1 MFPKFFG
8 VVLVLFALQGVAPA
22 QSSVTT
28 KLELGKPIERH
39 LAGTEVHSYQIEI
52 LSTQYAE
59 VLVDQRG
66 IDVTMSS
73 YDPQGQ
79 KLCETNMVRAGGQEA
94 IIFGGGEP
102 GGTYRLEVRAA
113 MPKDSEGTYEIKL
126 IKLRTSTA
134 ADKFAVPALRLVAA
148 GLELERKADADSF
161 RKSTEKYQQALPLW
175 HSSGIRSWEAN
186 ALDLMA
192 HNYMYLGEKQKALEF
207 AQQALAII
215 EAASAAND
223 DDERLRLVQMQGS
236 ARVVIGQVHNHF
248 GDKKKALEYFTQA
261 LPFQKSGHDRPGEL
275 LTLSSIVMAYQY
287 MGDYQKGLE
296 SAAKALPVAKELGD
310 RATEATLLNNTC
322 VLQENVGNYKQ
333 ALGYCNQALALRR
346 EFNDRLGVAT
356 VLNNLG
362 NVYAG
367 MGDYQQALDFYYQ
380 SEEKNRAIENKS
392 GQGIEL
398 NNIAWLYAVLGDYE
412 KAIDI
417 YNQSL
422 AIFTAQDDQFRIGNV
437 LNNLA
442 ASYAGS
448 GDYKKALEIHLRVLP
463 LRKAVNNNQG
473 LAVTLNNIAKGYA
486 QLHDTE
492 KALDYYN
499 QSLQLLRQNNPR
511 QLGSCLRDLGN
522 LYSDI
527 GDQQKALASYNES
540 LQVARSI
547 GDHGGEAATLA
558 KLAELERNRG
568 QLAEA
573 KRLTETALA
582 TAESLRVNLKS
593 QQLRASFFASVRTY
607 HELYIDVLMRMHQQ
621 DPSAG
626 FDSLALQA
634 SENARARSLLELLLE
649 NNANI
654 RQGVDVTLAEREQ
667 TVRQAISVK
676 AEAQMRLLSAKD
688 ADAKNVSQELDA
700 LTNEYE
706 QIQTRIRQTSPRYA
720 ALTQPVPVSIKEIQS
735 QLLDENTVLLEYSLG
750 EDRSFLWM
758 VGRDAVK
765 SYVLPKRAEV
775 EASARRVY
783 DLVTARD
790 AVASDEPVE
799 QLSRMLLGPAAAEL
813 KNKRLLIVAEGV
825 LQYVPFSALS
835 EPNEAGTP
843 LMVKHEIV
851 TLPSASVLS
860 SLRRE
865 TNERVPASKSIAVFA
880 DPVFDTND
888 ARVGEKAL
896 NAVAAPVR
904 STDREVK
911 RSAEESG
918 LANFPR
924 LRFTREEANQIMKFA
939 PRLNS
944 VESLDFSANRAA
956 VTNGELQNYRIVH
969 FATHGIIN
977 SRHAELSGIVL
988 SLVDREGKPQNG
1000 FLRLYDIY
1008 NLKLKSDLV
1017 VLSACQ
1023 TALGRDIKGE
1033 GLIGLTRAFMYA
1045 GATRVV
1051 ASLWQTDDRA
1061 TAVLMGR
1068 FYEDLLGRGMSPASA
1083 LRNAQISM
1091 WQDKRWHNPRYWAA
1105 FTIQGEWK

>member
-8 VVLVLFALQGVAPA
+8 VVLVLFALQGLTPA
-22 QSSVTT
+22 QSNTT
-28 KLELGKPIERH
+28 DTSLELGKPIQRRI
-39 LAGTEVHSYQIEI
+39 AGGEVHTYRLD
-52 LSTQYAE
+52 LSASQYAE
-59 VLVDQRG
+59 VLVEQPSV
-66 IDVTMSS
+66 DVAMTT
-73 YDPQGQ
+73 YDSQGR
-79 KLCETNMVRAGGQEA
+79 KLSESNMVRAGGPEA
-94 IIFGGGEP
+94 VAFSADLTGS
-102 GGTYRLEVRAA
+102 YRIDVRPAF
-113 MPKDSEGTYEIKL
+113 PKANEGTYEIK
-126 IKLRTSTA
+126 ITKLRTATA
-134 ADKFAVPALRLVAA
+134 QDKAAVAGLRLFAEA
-148 GLELERKADADSF
+148 IELERKSDAESI
-161 RKSTEKYQQALPLW
+161 RKAIAKYQESLPLW
-175 HSSGIRSWEAN
+175 HATGMVSWEAN
-186 ALDLMA
+186 VLSMIGHD
-192 HNYMYLGEKQKALEF
+192 YMYLGEKQKAFDF
-207 AQQALAII
+207 AGQGLALV
-215 EAASAAND
+215 EKGGEG
-223 DDERLRLVQMQGS
+223 DEEEQLRIKKVHAYAFDHL
-236 ARVVIGQVHNHF
+236 GQIHNHF
-248 GDKKKALEYFTQA
+248 GDKKKALEYFNQA
-261 LPFQKSGHDRPGEL
+261 LPLHISTKDPTGEL
-275 LTLSSIVMAYQY
+275 STLSSIVMAYQY
-287 MGDYQKGLE
+287 MGEYQKGLE
-296 SAAKALPVAKELGD
+296 FAAKALPIARELGD

-322 VLQENVGNYKQ
+322 VLHESIGNYKQ
-333 ALGYCNQALALRR
+333 ALDYCNQTISIRR
-346 EFNDRLGVAT
+346 ELNDRLGLAT

-367 MGDYQQALDFYYQ
+367 LGDYQQALDFYYQ
-380 SEEKNRAIENKS
+380 SEAMNRAIENRS
-392 GQGIEL
+392 GQGVEL

-412 KAIDI
+412 KAIDV
-417 YNQSL
+417 YQKAL
-422 AIFTAQDDQFRIGNV
+422 EIFTAQDDQFRIGNV

-442 ASYAGS
+442 TSYASS
-448 GDYKKALEIHLRVLP
+448 GDYKKALEIHLKVLP
-463 LRKAVNNNQG
+463 LRRAVNNNQG
-473 LAVTLNNIAKGYA
+473 LAVTLNNIAKDYA

-499 QSLQLLRQNNPR
+499 QALKILRQSNPR
-511 QLGSCLRDLGN
+511 QLNSSLRDLGN
-522 LYSDI
+522 LYSDT

-540 LQVARSI
+540 LEVARSI

-568 QLAEA
+568 QLTEA

-582 TAESLRVNLKS
+582 TAETLRVNLKS

-654 RQGVDVTLAEREQ
+654 RQGVDVALAEREQ
-667 TVRQAISVK
+667 TVRQAISIK

-688 ADAKNVSQELDA
+688 AGAKSVSQELDA

-706 QIQTRIRQTSPRYA
+706 QIQTKIRQTSPRYA
-720 ALTQPVPVSIKEIQS
+720 ALTQPVPVSVKEIQS
-735 QLLDENTVLLEYSLG
+735 QLLDQNTVLLEYSLG
-750 EDRSFLWM
+750 EDHSFLWM
-758 VGRDAVK
+758 VGRDSVK

-783 DLVTARD
+783 DLLTAPTPN
-790 AVASDEPVE
+790 VSDEPVE

-835 EPNEAGTP
+835 EPNETGTP

-851 TLPSASVLS
+851 MLPSASVLG

-865 TNERVPASKSIAVFA
+865 TNQRVPASKSIAVFA

-896 NAVAAPVR
+896 NAVATPVR
-904 STDREVK
+904 PTDREVK

-939 PRLNS
+939 PRTNS

-956 VTNGELQNYRIVH
+956 ATNGELQDYRIVH

-1045 GATRVV
+1045 GSTRVI

-1083 LRNAQISM
+1083 LRSAQISM
-1091 WQDKRWHNPRYWAA
+1091 WQDKRWRNPRYWAA